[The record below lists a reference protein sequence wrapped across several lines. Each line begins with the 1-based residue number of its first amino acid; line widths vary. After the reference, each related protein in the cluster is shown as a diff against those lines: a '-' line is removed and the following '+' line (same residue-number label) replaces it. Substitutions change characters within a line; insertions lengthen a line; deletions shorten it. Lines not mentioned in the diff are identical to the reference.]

1 MGQLD
6 GDSLA
11 RLNIQMRQT
20 RYVRLGGS
28 VNPRLRPDFSDL
40 QGLSVIRQ
48 ACGGPREFYLSRC
61 PAKLCVLLNAV
72 LERLSVSPVSNNL
85 RAIKAYTDSIDF
97 TMFSRVSNCKL

>member
-40 QGLSVIRQ
+40 QGLSAIRQ
-48 ACGGPREFYLSRC
+48 ACGGPE
-61 PAKLCVLLNAV
+61 N
-72 LERLSVSPVSNNL
+72 
-85 RAIKAYTDSIDF
+85 F
-97 TMFSRVSNCKL
+97 T